1 MTAPNLMMAQYPVM
15 GQPPMTSPPTMSTAG
30 GRQVLADL
38 ALVTIARHRT
48 LYSIPAE
55 SLCLAAH
62 PTEPRTAGVAGGLPY
77 LP

>member
-1 MTAPNLMMAQYPVM
+1 
-15 GQPPMTSPPTMSTAG
+15 MSTAG

-62 PTEPRTAGVAGGLPY
+62 PTEPRTAGVAGVCRTCHELSRHAGLR
-77 LP
+77 